1 MVSGGSERYDAQ
13 SVERRWQQRWEQDAV
28 NAASDDPADARDTFY
43 CLAMF
48 PYPSGN
54 LHMGHVRNYCLGDAM
69 ARYKRMQDFNV
80 LQPMGW
86 DAFGLPAEN
95 AAIKHGRPPAE
106 WTYANIRQM
115 RGQLKRLGLSY
126 DWDREIATCR
136 PEYYRWEQ
144 WLFTRLLKKN
154 LAYRKEAE
162 VNWCEHCHTVLAN
175 EQVVDGACWRCD
187 TPVVRRNLAQWFIRI
202 TDYAEELLTDL
213 DKLPGWPERVREM
226 QKNWIGRSTGAEVI
240 FPIEGSDQVLDIFT
254 TRPDTLMGV
263 TYMAVAAGHPLAKKA
278 AESNPELAAFLEE
291 CSHVSTK
298 EADMET
304 MEKKGKAL
312 GINAIH
318 PITGEAVPVWVAN
331 FVLMGYGTGAVMS
344 VPAHDERDFHFAQNY
359 KDQLPP
365 IKPVIV
371 PAHWDLSKV
380 DRSESGADG
389 SPCLLN
395 VDADI
400 SSPMGNCSNYLDW
413 SEWSSIFSEKGIC
426 INSGKYDGLNF
437 EEATDAII
445 ADLEAKGMGRKRV
458 QYRLRDWLVS
468 RQRYWGTPIPVIHCD
483 DCGIVPVPDDQLPVV
498 LPEDLKPT
506 GGASPLTTCEA
517 FVHVACPAC
526 GKPAR
531 RETDT
536 FDTFVESSW
545 YMARYTSPR
554 NESAM
559 VDRAAVHRW
568 LPVDQYIGGVEHA
581 VLHLL
586 YARFFYKLMRDED
599 LFGSADGGD
608 EPFTRLLTQ
617 GMVLKDGAKM
627 SKSKGNTV
635 DPNALI
641 EQYGADTARL
651 FILFAAPPEKDLE
664 WSDAGV
670 EGANR
675 FLHRVWRLLDRL
687 DGANDGEADGEG
699 CKAMRR
705 TIHATIQRVTHA
717 FEQGFAFN
725 VAIAALME
733 LTNALYVFEA
743 GGDEGKAVLREG
755 CQALLK
761 MLAPL
766 VPHFACECHARL
778 GLDGMAALEHWPAV
792 DAAALVQDSIDLVV
806 QVNGKK
812 RGEVR
817 VAPDADKEAA
827 MTAARAEPALAR
839 WFEGMAVVKVIL
851 VPGRLLNVVV
861 KPV

>member
-1 MVSGGSERYDAQ
+1 VSGGSERYDAQ
-13 SVERRWQQRWEQDAV
+13 SVERTWQQRWQELAAD
-28 NAASDDPADARDTFY
+28 AASDDSADTRDAFY

-69 ARYKRMQDFNV
+69 ARYKRMQGFNV
-80 LQPMGW
+80 LHPMGW

-95 AAIKHGRPPAE
+95 AAIKHNRPPAE

-144 WLFTRLLKKN
+144 WLFTRLLKKD

-175 EQVVDGACWRCD
+175 EQVIDGACWRCD
-187 TPVVRRNLAQWFIRI
+187 TPVIRKNLAQWFIRI
-202 TDYAEELLTDL
+202 TDYAEELLGDL
-213 DKLPGWPERVREM
+213 DKLSGWPERVREM
-226 QKNWIGRSTGAEVI
+226 QKNWIGRSTGAEVF
-240 FPIEGSDQVLDIFT
+240 FPIEGSDEMLDIFT

-278 AESNPELAAFLEE
+278 AESNSEVAAFIEE

-304 MEKKGKAL
+304 MEKKGKEL

-318 PITGEAVPVWVAN
+318 PITGEKIPVWVAN

-344 VPAHDERDFHFAQNY
+344 VPAHDQRDFEFANRFG
-359 KDQLPP
+359 LP
-365 IKPVIV
+365 IKQVFQHVVAFTEEARAGAPKSDHESYYFDEKLWKEWY
-371 PAHWDLSKV
+371 ASKDDV
-380 DRSESGADG
+380 
-389 SPCLLN
+389 LL
-395 VDADI
+395 
-400 SSPMGNCSNYLDW
+400 
-413 SEWSSIFSEKGIC
+413 
-426 INSGKYDGLNF
+426 INSDPFETGLSS
-437 EEATDAII
+437 D
-445 ADLEAKGMGRKRV
+445 EAKKKITGWLEKNGKGREKV

-517 FVHVACPAC
+517 FVHVDCPSC
-526 GKPAR
+526 GKPAK

-536 FDTFVESSW
+536 FDTFMESSW

-554 NESAM
+554 NDETM
-559 VDRAAVHRW
+559 LDRTAVKRW

-586 YARFFYKLMRDED
+586 YARFFYKLMRDEE
-599 LFGSADGGD
+599 LFGSKDGGD

-675 FLHRVWRLLDRL
+675 FLHRVWRLIGRL
-687 DGANDGEADGEG
+687 GEAVEG
-699 CKAMRR
+699 QADAEACKAMRR
-705 TIHATIQRVTHA
+705 SIHATIQRVTHA

-733 LTNALYVFEA
+733 LTNDLYPFEA
-743 GGDEGKAVLREG
+743 GDDDSRAVLREG
-755 CQALLK
+755 VEALLK
-761 MLAPL
+761 MLAPF
-766 VPHFACECHARL
+766 VPHFSCACYARL
-778 GLDGMAALEHWPAV
+778 GQDGMAVLADWPTV
-792 DAAALVQDSIDLVV
+792 DPAALLQDSIDLVV

-817 VAPDADKEAA
+817 VAPDADQEAA
-827 MTAARAEPALAR
+827 MAAARTEPAIAR
-839 WFEGMAVVKVIL
+839 WFEGMSVVKVIL

-861 KPV
+861 KPA

>member
-1 MVSGGSERYDAQ
+1 VSGGSERYEAQ
-13 SVERRWQQRWEQDAV
+13 SVERKWQQRWEELAV
-28 NAASDDPADARDTFY
+28 DAASDDPADTRDTFY

-69 ARYKRMQDFNV
+69 ARYKRMRGYNV
-80 LQPMGW
+80 LHPMGW

-126 DWDREIATCR
+126 DWRREIATCR

-187 TPVVRRNLAQWFIRI
+187 TPVVRKNLAQWFIRI
-202 TDYAEELLTDL
+202 TEYAEELLHDL
-213 DKLPGWPERVREM
+213 DKLAGWPERVREM
-226 QKNWIGRSTGAEVI
+226 QRNWIGRSTGAEVF
-240 FPIEGSDQVLDIFT
+240 FPLVGSDQVLDIFT

-263 TYMAVAAGHPLAKKA
+263 TYMAVAAGHPLAMKA
-278 AESNPELAAFLEE
+278 AASDLRIAAFIEE
-291 CSHVSTK
+291 CAHISTK
-298 EADMET
+298 EADVAL
-304 MEKKGKAL
+304 MEKNGMPL
-312 GINAIH
+312 GINAVH
-318 PITGEAVPVWVAN
+318 PITGDKIPVWVAN

-344 VPAHDERDFHFAQNY
+344 VPAHDERDHEFAKKY
-359 KDQLPP
+359 GLP
-365 IKPVIV
+365 IRQVIA
-371 PAHWDLSKV
+371 P
-380 DRSESGADG
+380 ADG
-389 SPCLLN
+389 SV
-395 VDADI
+395 VDVQQAAFTE
-400 SSPMGNCSNYLDW
+400 PGVLVH
-413 SEWSSIFSEKGIC
+413 
-426 INSGKYDGLNF
+426 SGDFDALGSDAAKAAITAHLAAHDDGR
-437 EEATDAII
+437 E
-445 ADLEAKGMGRKRV
+445 RV

-483 DCGIVPVPDDQLPVV
+483 GCGIVPVPDEQLPVV

-517 FVHVACPAC
+517 FVHVDCPAC

-536 FDTFVESSW
+536 FDTFMESSW

-554 NESAM
+554 NEAAM
-559 VDRAAVHRW
+559 LDRQAVHRW

-586 YARFFYKLMRDED
+586 YARFFYKLMRDEG
-599 LFGSADGGD
+599 LFGAGDGGD

-675 FLHRVWRLLDRL
+675 FLHRVWRLLERL
-687 DGANDGEADGEG
+687 DDAGSGEAENGQ
-699 CKAMRR
+699 CRAMRR

-725 VAIAALME
+725 VVIAALME
-733 LTNALYVFEA
+733 LTNALYAFEP
-743 GGDEGKAVLREG
+743 GGATGKAVLGEG
-755 CQALLK
+755 VQALLK

-778 GLDGMAALEHWPAV
+778 GHDGMAVLADWPAV
-792 DAAALVQDSIDLVV
+792 DTGALVQDSIDLVV
-806 QVNGKK
+806 QINGKK

-817 VAPDADKEAA
+817 VAPDADEAA
-827 MTAARAEPALAR
+827 AMAAARGEPAIAR
-839 WFEGMAVVKVIL
+839 WFEGVNVVKVIL

-861 KPV
+861 KPA